1 MPRPKFEVV
10 TEELP
15 ERAILVGIDR
25 GDPDWPL
32 AESMAELERLV
43 VSDFSAS
50 LGDLHDL
57 VG

>member
-43 VSDFSAS
+43 HCLLYTSDAA
-50 LGDLHDL
+50 DE
-57 VG
+57 